1 MRGRALFERGISMII
16 DVHGHLGDI
25 LYPNGRNLIYQRGVV
40 MEKLWDPQGTNEA
53 QLNRSFGMGKLIY
66 ELTNYWATK
75 GQRARNFTAT
85 LENYQRSLDENGID
99 YAVCLPIAPY
109 VTFED
114 LAEAREQEPRI
125 LPFTSVDFTRQHNV
139 AEKLRQ
145 DVEGGALGL
154 KLHPIIQ
161 NVSLLDN
168 LTSQA
173 LQAFEQLKKPVL
185 IHTGPSGYYLGKE
198 KNKNTP
204 AFGKVEYVEEVVR
217 NFPGINFIIGH
228 SGLFWVN
235 EVCRRMAKLPNVWME
250 TSFQS
255 PEMVRKLIAL
265 FGPEKV
271 MYASDWPFG
280 SRPPHI
286 KIIKVACQGNQE
298 LEEQIFY
305 KNAKALLGIK

>member
-1 MRGRALFERGISMII
+1 MII

-25 LYPNGRNLIYQRGVV
+25 LYPYGRSLIYKRGVV

-66 ELTNYWATK
+66 EITNYWATK

-85 LENYQRSLDENGID
+85 LENYQRSLDENQID

-114 LAEAREQEPRI
+114 LAEAKKQEPRI
-125 LPFTSVDFTRQHNV
+125 LPFTSINFSREHDV
-139 AEKLRQ
+139 AAKLSQ

-161 NVSLLDN
+161 NVSLLDPR
-168 LTSQA
+168 TSQA
-173 LQAFEQLKKPVL
+173 LQAFSQLKKPVL

-198 KNKNTP
+198 KSKNTP
-204 AFGKVEYVEEVVR
+204 EFGKVEYVEEVVR
-217 NFPGINFIIGH
+217 NFPEINFIIGH

-235 EVCRRMAKLPNVWME
+235 EVCRRMAKLPNVWAE

-255 PEMVRKLIAL
+255 PEIVRKLITL
-265 FGPEKV
+265 FGAEKV
-271 MYASDWPFG
+271 LYASDWPFG

-286 KIIKVACQGNQE
+286 KIIKIACQGNQE
-298 LEEQIFY
+298 LEARILY
-305 KNAKALLGIK
+305 KNSKELLGI

>member
-1 MRGRALFERGISMII
+1 MII
-16 DVHGHLGDI
+16 DAHGHLGDI
-25 LYPNGRNLIYQRGVV
+25 LYPNGGRLIYQRGVV

-66 ELTNYWATK
+66 EITSYWATK

-109 VTFED
+109 VTFDD
-114 LAEAREQEPRI
+114 LAEAKKQEPRI
-125 LPFTSVDFTRQHNV
+125 LPFTSVDFTSDHDV
-139 AEKLRQ
+139 AAKLAQ
-145 DVEGGALGL
+145 DVERGALGL

-161 NVSLLDN
+161 NVSLLDPR
-168 LTSQA
+168 TSQS
-173 LQAFEQLKKPVL
+173 LQAFEKLHKPVL

-198 KNKNTP
+198 KSKNTP
-204 AFGKVEYVEEVVR
+204 AFGKVEYAEEVVR

-255 PEMVRKLIAL
+255 PEMVQKLISI
-265 FGPEKV
+265 FGAEKV
-271 MYASDWPFG
+271 IYASDWPFG
-280 SRPPHI
+280 SRAPHI
-286 KIIKVACQGNQE
+286 KIIKIACRGNQE
-298 LEEQIFY
+298 LEDQIFY
-305 KNAKALLGIK
+305 KNAQELLGIQQ

>member
-1 MRGRALFERGISMII
+1 MII

-25 LYPNGRNLIYQRGVV
+25 LYPDGRNLIYKRGVV

-66 ELTNYWATK
+66 EITNYWATK

-85 LENYQRSLDENGID
+85 LENYQRSLDENQID
-99 YAVCLPIAPY
+99 LAVCLPIAPY

-114 LAEAREQEPRI
+114 LAEAKKQEPRI
-125 LPFTSVDFTRQHNV
+125 LPFTSIDFSREHDV
-139 AEKLRQ
+139 AAKLSQ

-161 NVSLLDN
+161 NVSLLDPR
-168 LTSQA
+168 TSQA
-173 LQAFEQLKKPVL
+173 LQSFGQLKKPVL

-198 KNKNTP
+198 KSKNTP

-217 NFPGINFIIGH
+217 NFPEINFIIGH

-235 EVCRRMAKLPNVWME
+235 EVCRRMSKLPNVWAE

-255 PEMVRKLIAL
+255 PEIVRKLIAL
-265 FGPEKV
+265 FGAEKV
-271 MYASDWPFG
+271 LYASDWPFG

-286 KIIKVACQGNQE
+286 KIIKIACQGNQE
-298 LEEQIFY
+298 LEARILY
-305 KNAKALLGIK
+305 KNSKELLGI